1 MLMVS
6 SCVNGKGEGL
16 VAGYSCVRKRSLKNL
31 NTKSCCITQVS
42 NYRRSMFSSYAN
54 F

>member
-6 SCVNGKGEGL
+6 SCVNEKGEGL
-16 VAGYSCVRKRSLKNL
+16 VTGYSCVRQRSLKNL
-31 NTKSCCITQVS
+31 NTESCCVLQVS